1 MAFPSATPL
10 ATALQHILAETASLK
25 VFATNRVATLAAG
38 SQTADY
44 ILDIHTK
51 MVKVDAMLA
60 TAAATPGLAAYAK
73 AQFDNE
79 SLDIAAEFTALRAA
93 VQAVRDHVETA
104 VPKDGSGY
112 WLLHQF
118 VAHVVTPRTFAPAN
132 TATLRTLLTTVA
144 NAIA

>member
-10 ATALQHILAETASLK
+10 ATALQGVLAETASIKL
-25 VFATNRVATLAAG
+25 FCTNRIATLAAG
-38 SQTADY
+38 SQSADY

-51 MVKVDAMLA
+51 MLKADAALA
-60 TAAATPGLAAYAK
+60 AAAATPGLAAYASE
-73 AQFDNE
+73 QFDNVD
-79 SLDIAAEFTALRAA
+79 LDIAAEFTALRAA
-93 VQAVRDHVETA
+93 IQAVRDHVETA

-118 VAHVVTPRTFAPAN
+118 VNHVVTPRMFAPAA
-132 TATLRTLLTTVA
+132 TATLRTLLTTVS